1 MMIIKYLSFLLGL
14 IWSYSFIRTQ
24 SIFSKKTAILFKV
37 FISKV
42 SWITFILACYFG
54 YKNFSFKATLIGIGI
69 SIIIVHLMFYFSK
82 KYLENKF
89 GAGKLEKSKTVLEYS
104 LIFFIVY
111 FIIKLLFFRFSNTF
125 YLIWLWYFQILSIF
139 QKF

>member
-1 MMIIKYLSFLLGL
+1 MIIKYLSFLLGL

-24 SIFSKKTAILFKV
+24 SIFSNKTALLFKL

-54 YKNFSFKATLIGIGI
+54 YKNFTIKSTLIGIVI
-69 SIIIVHLMFYFSK
+69 AIAIVHTMFYFSG

-89 GAGKLEKSKTVLEYS
+89 GAEKLEKTKTILEYS
-104 LIFFIVY
+104 LILFIIY
-111 FIIKLLFFRFSNTF
+111 FIIF
-125 YLIWLWYFQILSIF
+125 
-139 QKF
+139 

>member
-82 KYLENKF
+82 KYLESKC
-89 GAGKLEKSKTVLEYS
+89 GTEKLQKTKTVLEYS

-111 FIIKLLFFRFSNTF
+111 FIIF
-125 YLIWLWYFQILSIF
+125 
-139 QKF
+139 

>member
-54 YKNFSFKATLIGIGI
+54 YKNFSVKATLIGIGI
-69 SIIIVHLMFYFSK
+69 SIITVHLMFYFSK

-89 GAGKLEKSKTVLEYS
+89 GADKLEKSKTVLEYS

-111 FIIKLLFFRFSNTF
+111 FIIF
-125 YLIWLWYFQILSIF
+125 
-139 QKF
+139 

>member
-1 MMIIKYLSFLLGL
+1 
-14 IWSYSFIRTQ
+14 
-24 SIFSKKTAILFKV
+24 V

-82 KYLENKF
+82 KYLENKL
-89 GAGKLEKSKTVLEYS
+89 GADKLEKSKTILEYS

-111 FIIKLLFFRFSNTF
+111 FIIF
-125 YLIWLWYFQILSIF
+125 
-139 QKF
+139 

>member
-1 MMIIKYLSFLLGL
+1 MIIKYLSFLLGL

-54 YKNFSFKATLIGIGI
+54 YKNFTIKSTLIGIVI
-69 SIIIVHLMFYFSK
+69 AITFVHIMFYFSS
-82 KYLENKF
+82 KYLERKF
-89 GAGKLEKSKTVLEYS
+89 GDDKIAKMKIILEYA
-104 LIFFIVY
+104 LVL
-111 FIIKLLFFRFSNTF
+111 FII
-125 YLIWLWYFQILSIF
+125 YYIIF
-139 QKF
+139 

>member
-1 MMIIKYLSFLLGL
+1 MIIKFLSFLLGL

-69 SIIIVHLMFYFSK
+69 AIIIVHLMFYFSK

-89 GAGKLEKSKTVLEYS
+89 GAEKLEKSKTVLEYLAS
-104 LIFFIVY
+104 NIRSPKVALEESQGPKFC
-111 FIIKLLFFRFSNTF
+111 IIKFWSFGAVSEGGP
-125 YLIWLWYFQILSIF
+125 
-139 QKF
+139 

>member
-1 MMIIKYLSFLLGL
+1 MIIKYLSFLLGL

-54 YKNFSFKATLIGIGI
+54 YKNFTINSTLIGIFI
-69 SIIIVHLMFYFSK
+69 AIAIVHTMFYFSA

-89 GAGKLEKSKTVLEYS
+89 GENKLKKTKTVLEYA
-104 LIFFIVY
+104 LVLFIVY
-111 FIIKLLFFRFSNTF
+111 
-125 YLIWLWYFQILSIF
+125 YVIF
-139 QKF
+139 

>member
-1 MMIIKYLSFLLGL
+1 MIIKYLGFLLGL

-24 SIFSKKTAILFKV
+24 SIFSKKTALLFKV

-42 SWITFILACYFG
+42 SWITFVLACYFG
-54 YKNFSFKATLIGIGI
+54 YKNFSLKATLIGIGI

-82 KYLENKF
+82 LYLENKF
-89 GAGKLEKSKTVLEYS
+89 GTEKLQKLKTVLEYS

-111 FIIKLLFFRFSNTF
+111 FIIF
-125 YLIWLWYFQILSIF
+125 
-139 QKF
+139 